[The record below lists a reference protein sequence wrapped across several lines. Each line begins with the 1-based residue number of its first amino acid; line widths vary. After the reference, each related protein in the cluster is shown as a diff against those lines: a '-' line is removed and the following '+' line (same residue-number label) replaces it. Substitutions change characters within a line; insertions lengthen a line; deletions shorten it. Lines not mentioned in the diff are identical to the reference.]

1 MRDTVFGRN
10 DYDLLAAAK
19 LERTEGRD
27 TAFEQILLRY
37 EKLIHHIARRY
48 FTNNEDALDASQD
61 AVIRVYKGLPNVVIE
76 EDGNLK
82 AWICTVTA
90 NTCLDIVRKRRLATE
105 ELTSDTISASPA
117 LPSAE
122 ESAMANERI
131 REILAAISQLPDD
144 HRMVLILRDM
154 QGLSYE
160 ELAEA
165 LGLNLGTVKSR
176 LNRARAALKKM
187 IN

>member
-1 MRDTVFGRN
+1 MRETDAK
-10 DYDLLAAAK
+10 LLAAAK
-19 LERTEGRD
+19 LERAEGHD

-48 FTNNEDALDASQD
+48 FYNPEDALDASQD
-61 AVIRVYKGLPNVVIE
+61 AVIRIYRGLPNVAID

-90 NTCLDIVRKRRLATE
+90 NTCLDIVRKKRVATE
-105 ELTSDTISASPA
+105 ELTDHNISASPT

-122 ESAMANERI
+122 ESAMTNERV
-131 REILAAISQLPDD
+131 REILAAIAQLPDD

-165 LGLNLGTVKSR
+165 LGLTLGTVKSR
-176 LNRARAALKKM
+176 LSRARVALKRM
-187 IN
+187 LD